1 MVELIIIIATLAI
14 VIMAWSKISK
24 ALDWTGARIG
34 ETGDMLSDLTVSG
47 AKQTSRGVVISHGS
61 LEDTIASEIKKK
73 VTRSKDMTK
82 FKAKLSED
90 EKKVVKE
97 TEDYFATLLAR

>member
-14 VIMAWSKISK
+14 VIMAWSKINK
-24 ALDWTGARIG
+24 ALDWTGDRIG

-61 LEDTIASEIKKK
+61 LKDTIDEQIKKD
-73 VTRSKDMTK
+73 VTRTRDMTK
-82 FKAKLSED
+82 FKKGLSDDEIKEVKTSED
-90 EKKVVKE
+90 YY
-97 TEDYFATLLAR
+97 TSILAR

>member
-14 VIMAWSKISK
+14 VIMAWAKINK

-47 AKQTSRGVVISHGS
+47 SKQTARGVVISHGS
-61 LEDTIASEIKKK
+61 LKDTIASEVKRE
-73 VTRSKDMTK
+73 VTRSQDMTK
-82 FKAKLSED
+82 FQAKLTDE

-97 TEDYFATLLAR
+97 TEDYFGTLLNR